1 MLLDFCYPKFTRNHN
16 GYKLTCMPFTPL
28 AEKLRP
34 VKIDDFVGQKEITG
48 VVKALLTQSQESDF
62 FPSLIFW
69 GPPGSGKT
77 TLARII
83 ALGLGRKFHEF
94 SAVNTSTKEVEKII
108 PHRELSHTKGFD
120 FINDREEKKA
130 PVVFIDEIHR
140 FNKAQQDSL
149 LPHVERGD
157 IVFIGATTE
166 NPSFEVIGPLMSRCR
181 VLILGR
187 HEDEDLKIIVKR
199 GLDEL
204 KATLDNDVLNFIAFS
219 SNGDARI
226 ALNILEIAS
235 HLTKGSRI
243 ELNNVEDALQRP
255 NLSFDLKGEE
265 FYNTISALHKSLRG
279 SDPDSALYWLGRMLE
294 AGQDPLYIARR
305 LVRFASEDVGLED
318 PQALILAMSAF
329 NACQVVGMPE
339 CELALAQTVVYL
351 AKAPKSNKLYISYG
365 RVKDDVKKYGNLPVP
380 LEIRN
385 APTKFMKGIG
395 YGKDYKYEHS
405 LEAKKTDQEY
415 MPKKLAGKKYL

>member
-1 MLLDFCYPKFTRNHN
+1 
-16 GYKLTCMPFTPL
+16 MPFVPL

-34 VKIDDFVGQKEITG
+34 VKIDDFVGQKEISR
-48 VVKALLTQSQESDF
+48 VVKSLLTQSKESDF

-83 ALGLGRKFHEF
+83 ALELERKFYEF
-94 SAVNTSTKEVEKII
+94 SAVNTSTKEVEKAV
-108 PHRELSHTKGFD
+108 PHKEALQTKGFD
-120 FINDREEKKA
+120 FINDHEEKKS

-149 LPHVERGD
+149 LPHVERGN

-187 HEDEDLKIIVKR
+187 HEDEDLKTIIGR
-199 GLDEL
+199 GLKMLEVSSSE
-204 KATLDNDVLNFIAFS
+204 DVLDFISFS

-226 ALNILEIAS
+226 ALNVLEIAS
-235 HLTKGSRI
+235 HLATDHKI
-243 ELNNVEDALQRP
+243 VMKNIEDALQRQ

-318 PQALILAMSAF
+318 PQALILSMSAF
-329 NACQVVGMPE
+329 NACQVIGMPE

-351 AKAPKSNKLYISYG
+351 AKAPKSNLLYVSYG
-365 RVKDDVKKYGNLPVP
+365 KVKDDVKKFGNLPVP

-395 YGKDYKYEHS
+395 YGKGYKYEHS
-405 LEAKKTDQEY
+405 IEAKETDQEY
-415 MPKKLAGKKYL
+415 MPKKLAGKKYLY

>member
-1 MLLDFCYPKFTRNHN
+1 
-16 GYKLTCMPFTPL
+16 MPFTPL

-34 VKIDDFVGQKEITG
+34 VKIDDFVGQKEISG
-48 VVKALLTQSQESDF
+48 VVKSLLTQSKESDF
-62 FPSLIFW
+62 FPSLILW

-83 ALGLGRKFHEF
+83 ALGLGRKFYEF

-108 PHRELSHTKGFD
+108 PRKEGSRAKGFD
-120 FINDREEKKA
+120 FINDREERKA
-130 PVVFIDEIHR
+130 PVVLIDEIHR

-166 NPSFEVIGPLMSRCR
+166 NPSFEVIAPLMSRCR
-181 VLILGR
+181 VLILNQ
-187 HEDEDLKIIVKR
+187 HEDEDLKTIIRR
-199 GLDEL
+199 GLEML
-204 KATLDNDVLNFIAFS
+204 KVSLNEDVLDFIAFS
-219 SNGDARI
+219 SNGDARV
-226 ALNILEIAS
+226 ALNILEISS
-235 HLTKGSRI
+235 HLAINHKI
-243 ELNNVEDALQRP
+243 EMKNVEDALQRRGL
-255 NLSFDLKGEE
+255 NFDLKGEE
-265 FYNTISALHKSLRG
+265 FYNTISALHKSMRG

-329 NACQVVGMPE
+329 NACHVVGMPE

-351 AKAPKSNKLYISYG
+351 AKAPKSNKLYVSYNK
-365 RVKDDVKKYGNLPVP
+365 VKDDVKKYGNLPVP

-395 YGKDYKYEHS
+395 YGKGYKYEHS
-405 LEAKKTDQEY
+405 PEAEKTNQEY
-415 MPKKLAGKKYL
+415 MPKKLAGKKYLY

>member
-1 MLLDFCYPKFTRNHN
+1 MA
-16 GYKLTCMPFTPL
+16 FTPL

-34 VKIDDFVGQKEITG
+34 VKINGFVGQKDISG
-48 VVKALLTQSQESDF
+48 VVRSLLTQSKESDF

-83 ALGLGRKFHEF
+83 ALELGRKFYEF
-94 SAVNTSTKEVEKII
+94 SAVNASTKEVEKVI
-108 PHRELSHTKGFD
+108 PHKETTRHRGFD
-120 FINDREEKKA
+120 FMDDREEKKA

-187 HEDEDLKIIVKR
+187 LEDEDLKTIVNR
-199 GLDEL
+199 GLKMLEASAPSDI
-204 KATLDNDVLNFIAFS
+204 LDFITFS

-235 HLTKGSRI
+235 HLSSSRKI
-243 ELNNVEDALQRP
+243 EMKNVEDALQRQ

-265 FYNTISALHKSLRG
+265 FYNTISALHKSMRG
-279 SDPDSALYWLGRMLE
+279 SDPDASLYWLGRMLE

-339 CELALAQTVVYL
+339 CELALAQTAVYL
-351 AKAPKSNKLYISYG
+351 AKAPKSNKLYMSYG
-365 RVKDDVKKYGNLPVP
+365 KVKDDVKKYGNLPVP

-395 YGKDYKYEHS
+395 YGKGYKYEHS

-415 MPKKLAGKKYL
+415 MPTKLAGRKYL

>member
-1 MLLDFCYPKFTRNHN
+1 MTSYI
-16 GYKLTCMPFTPL
+16 PL
-28 AEKLRP
+28 AERQRP
-34 VKIDDFVGQKEITG
+34 YKIDDFVGQEEIRA
-48 VVKALLTQSQESDF
+48 VVKSLLTQSKSSGF
-62 FPSLIFW
+62 FPSIIFW

-77 TLARII
+77 TLSRII
-83 ALGLGRKFHEF
+83 ALELARKFYEF
-94 SAVNTSTKEVEKII
+94 SAVNASTKEVEKVI
-108 PHRELSHTKGFD
+108 PHKEEARIKGFD
-120 FINDREEKKA
+120 FIEERENTKA

-149 LPHVERGD
+149 LPHVERGN

-181 VLILGR
+181 VLILNR
-187 HEDEDLKIIVKR
+187 HEDEDLKTIIKR
-199 GLDEL
+199 GLN
-204 KATLDNDVLNFIAFS
+204 TLNNKMSTEVLDFISFS

-235 HLTKGSRI
+235 HLAVGKII
-243 ELNNVEDALQRP
+243 ELKNVEDALQRH

-305 LVRFASEDVGLED
+305 LVRFASEDIGLED

-351 AKAPKSNKLYISYG
+351 AKAPKSNQLYIAYG
-365 RVKDDVKKYGNLPVP
+365 KVKDDVKNFGNLPVP

-395 YGKDYKYEHS
+395 YGKGYKYEHS
-405 LEAKKTDQEY
+405 PTAEKTDQEY
-415 MPKKLAGKKYL
+415 MPSKLTGKKYL